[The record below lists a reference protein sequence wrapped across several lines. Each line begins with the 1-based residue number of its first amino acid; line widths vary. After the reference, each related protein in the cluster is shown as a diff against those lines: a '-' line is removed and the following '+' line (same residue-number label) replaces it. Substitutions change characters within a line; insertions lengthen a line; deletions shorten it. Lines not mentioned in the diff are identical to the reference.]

1 MPDSTENHKGWAA
14 NPDQPLLFFLIN
26 KKGINL
32 LIRIIKYY
40 YVHEL
45 YYLRVKFVS

>member
-14 NPDQPLLFFLIN
+14 NPDQSLFFLIN

-32 LIRIIKYY
+32 LISNIKYY

-45 YYLRVKFVS
+45 YYVHVKFVS